1 MLGRVVLEITA
12 APATRFLL
20 LPLVGEGLEPAATHI
35 VIIYIPK
42 KVSQAG
48 LVSGLTMAVRLQAV
62 PLCMYMRRSL
72 YAYSIPIAAKF
83 PKCSGPSGT

>member
-12 APATRFLL
+12 APATGLLL
-20 LPLVGEGLEPAATHI
+20 LPLVGEGLELAATHI
-35 VIIYIPK
+35 GFIYNPK

-48 LVSGLTMAVRLQAV
+48 LLAGLTMAVRLQAV
-62 PLCMYMRRSL
+62 SFCMYMRRSL
-72 YAYSIPIAAKF
+72 YAYSIPISAKF